1 VETAKNNTRNKSSNR
16 GIKARN
22 VTPSSVV
29 SVRVSDDDKERIN
42 EVMKAFKIRSYSDF
56 MRIALQMVRLKLHSG

>member
-1 VETAKNNTRNKSSNR
+1 MATAKNTNKNKTSRRALKTRR
-16 GIKARN
+16 

-42 EVMKAFKIRSYSDF
+42 EIMNAFKINSYSDF
-56 MRIALQMVRLKLHSG
+56 MRIALQMVRLKLHAG